1 MESWE
6 LWIMAVVF
14 GAGVGAVVLLW
25 VWAYRTRRQPDATTA
40 RPPASA
46 QLDSNPFKPFEPPA
60 QTEAEV
66 VVRGDEWVRGS
77 LRWVVGVLLL
87 IWVTLIPGCYQ
98 TITCIMEAPD
108 RGLAPEMVC
117 N

>member
-1 MESWE
+1 MGSWE

-14 GAGVGAVVLLW
+14 GATVLVW
-25 VWAYRTRRQPDATTA
+25 VWAYRTRHQPDEAEARTSATSPA
-40 RPPASA
+40 GSQPLGPPGPNPRP
-46 QLDSNPFKPFEPPA
+46 
-60 QTEAEV
+60 EV
-66 VVRGDEWVRGS
+66 VVRGDEGIRGS
-77 LRWVVGVLLL
+77 LRWVIGVLLL

-108 RGLAPEMVC
+108 RGLAPEIVC

>member
-1 MESWE
+1 MESW
-6 LWIMAVVF
+6 IMVVVF
-14 GAGVGAVVLLW
+14 GAMFGPAVVLLW
-25 VWAYRTRRQPDATTA
+25 VWAYRTRRQPDAA
-40 RPPASA
+40 RPEYPTSA
-46 QLDSNPFKPFEPPA
+46 PVGSNPEPLDR
-60 QTEAEV
+60 TETEV
-66 VVRGDEWVRGS
+66 VVRRGNEVVRGG
-77 LRWVVGVLLL
+77 LGWVVGVLLL